1 MSVTIITL
9 MTVIRDDITRDS
21 DVRVS
26 KFLKSSFTRWFFV
39 AVSKATTLIDG
50 ICPPDV
56 VSLEAVEH
64 DIKYATTKLGL
75 KIRPAEYLERVA
87 KAQKWFTKAL
97 WSLDLSTQRFAK
109 LDKLITHAQL
119 RRLEDLYTGPNIGY
133 QHNKNKLLALYEFI
147 GMNTIHMSV
156 PPIFPGAIELFGS
169 PLNTAGSYCSPF
181 MFEQAFFKSLGSF
194 WDYSIP
200 KETKVQTYVANP
212 PFDEMLI
219 EQMATRLIDM
229 LKSAAPSSNISIYV
243 TLPVWDSE
251 SQKKHGLRDFGMPF
265 AGLTKL
271 LKSGFCVGH
280 KVLNDTDFKYYNYYS
295 DSALAVSWTHFMLL
309 QNSPSAP
316 SKFEEKVDA
325 WRNWSAVM

>member
-9 MTVIRDDITRDS
+9 MTVIRDDITQDS
-21 DVRVS
+21 NVRVS

-50 ICPPDV
+50 VCPTDV
-56 VSLEAVEH
+56 VSLEAIEH
-64 DIKYATTKLGL
+64 DIGYAITKLGL
-75 KIRPAEYLERVA
+75 KIRLADYLERVG
-87 KAQKWFTKAL
+87 KAQKWFTNAL
-97 WSLDLSTQRFAK
+97 WSLDLSTQSFPK

-181 MFEQAFFKSLGSF
+181 VFEQTFFKSLGSF
-194 WDYSIP
+194 WDYQIP
-200 KETKVQTYVANP
+200 GGIKAQTYVANP

-219 EQMATRLIDM
+219 EQMADKLIYM
-229 LKSAAPSSNISIYV
+229 LKSAAPSSSVCIYV

-280 KVLNDTDFKYYNYYS
+280 EVLSDTEFQYYNYYS
-295 DSALAVSWTHFMLL
+295 DRALPVSWTHFMLL
-309 QNSPSAP
+309 QNSPGASN
-316 SKFEEKVDA
+316 KFEEKVDA
-325 WRNWSAVM
+325 WRSWSAVM